1 MQPPDFWATAQ
12 GFHAIG
18 VGSGYCQCYRSDVAV
33 KVMAVSAVPFIDP
46 LRRELPI
53 CGLVWAVIFESRDG
67 Q

>member
-1 MQPPDFWATAQ
+1 
-12 GFHAIG
+12 
-18 VGSGYCQCYRSDVAV
+18 
-33 KVMAVSAVPFIDP
+33 MAVSAVPFIDP